1 MTLEEMKI
9 KVYSIIEEY
18 SEEADNLTEDEDLA
32 MKMNSCINTI
42 MNEMARFKKIDGYTT
57 LSVKEGDNL
66 ELKEI
71 DSSMYQLNLI
81 RGVDYET
88 VGNRVKFN
96 EEGTA
101 EVYYYKYPTQIT
113 EDTEDDYAFEL
124 DTDALEIMPYGVAG
138 LLLASDVS
146 NNYGMVYTNLYKE
159 KISQLDSRKTLN
171 SVFISGG
178 SDI

>member
-57 LSVKEGDNL
+57 LSVKKGDNL

-101 EVYYYKYPTQIT
+101 EVYFYKYPTQIT
-113 EDTEDDYAFEL
+113 EETEDDYTFEL
-124 DTDALEIMPYGVAG
+124 DTDALEVMPYGVAG

-159 KISQLDSRKTLN
+159 KISQLDSRKTLG
-171 SVFISGG
+171 SVYISGG

>member
-18 SEEADNLTEDEDLA
+18 NENADNLTEDEDLA

-42 MNEMARFKKIDGYTT
+42 MNEMARFKKINAYTEMT
-57 LSVKEGDNL
+57 VKEGQNI
-66 ELKEI
+66 ELSEI
-71 DSSMYQLNLI
+71 DNNIYQLNII

-88 VGNRVKFN
+88 IGNRVVFN
-96 EEGTA
+96 ENGTA
-101 EVYYYKYPTQIT
+101 SIYYYKYPEQIT
-113 EDTEDDYAFEL
+113 EETEDDYTFEL
-124 DTDALEIMPYGVAG
+124 DIDALEIMPYGVAG

-146 NNYGMVYTNLYKE
+146 NNYGQIYTNLYRE
-159 KISQLDSRKTLN
+159 KINTLDSRKVMN
-171 SVFISGG
+171 SVYISGG